1 MNRQPGQTISC
12 RPAPSAPPTS
22 VSTSDVTSSSIT
34 VQWGAVDC
42 IHRNGD
48 ITGYSVRYGVQGS
61 GSTQMLSVSG
71 SATTEATISGLESAT
86 NYSIEVAAVNSA
98 GTGVYSAPLTALNSS
113 EMFRHHT
120 NIHFITVFISIR
132 VFINAIFTVGAPE
145 VTVNS
150 TTATTISL
158 SWTSAG
164 SVVDSY
170 EVTWER
176 DTSGECPDED
186 EGSTTI
192 TDGSTSYNIT
202 GLEEDSNYTITVNA
216 TNAAGSAVSDTIT
229 GSTGEGGEREKD
241 TDKQWC

>member
-1 MNRQPGQTISC
+1 MLNHYSV
-12 RPAPSAPPTS
+12 PAPSAPPTS

-61 GSTQMLSVSG
+61 GSTQTESVSG
-71 SATTEATISGLESAT
+71 GATTEATISGLETAA
-86 NYSIEVAAVNSA
+86 YFSIEVAAVNSA
-98 GTGVYSAPLTALNSS
+98 GTGVYSAPLTALNSG
-113 EMFRHHT
+113 ELFRHHT
-120 NIHFITVFISIR
+120 NIHFIAMFISIR

-145 VTVNS
+145 VTVSS

-170 EVTWER
+170 EVMWER
-176 DTSGECPDED
+176 NTSGECPNENN
-186 EGSTTI
+186 GSTTI
-192 TDGSTSYNIT
+192 TDGSTSYTIT
-202 GLEEDSNYTITVNA
+202 GLEEDSSYTITVTA
-216 TNAAGSAVSDTIT
+216 TNAVGSAVSDPIT
-229 GSTGEGGEREKD
+229 GMTGEAGE
-241 TDKQWC
+241 